1 MRRVP
6 MGQAARRRIRAG
18 GARAKGRPAASKTQ
32 WTAVCEFV
40 KARAGW
46 RCQACGL
53 RTRLD
58 VHHVVKRAQG
68 GSDFDP
74 DNLVALCR
82 ACHDQTDAPFIKGR
96 LIVTAIG
103 GARFTFERIY
113 AASKW
118 EARRAITGTQY
129 EPKSTPAAWRALD
142 KSELTTPGKRRIA
155 VAT

>member
-1 MRRVP
+1 MIRCVP

-18 GARAKGRPAASKTQ
+18 GPRAKGRPAASTKK
-32 WTAVCEFV
+32 WAAICELV

-46 RCQACGL
+46 RCQACAL

-68 GSDFDP
+68 GSDLDP

-82 ACHDQTDAPFIKGR
+82 ACHDQTDAAFSKGR
-96 LIVTAIG
+96 LAVTAMG
-103 GARFTFERIY
+103 GGVFSFDRIW

-118 EARRAITGTQY
+118 DVSRAIAKAQL
-129 EPKSTPAAWRALD
+129 PKGAQPASLPNRA
-142 KSELTTPGKRRIA
+142 
-155 VAT
+155 

>member
-1 MRRVP
+1 MIRRGR
-6 MGQAARRRIRAG
+6 MGQAARRRIRDG
-18 GARAKGRPAASKTQ
+18 GPRAKGRQAASRTQ
-32 WTAVCEFV
+32 WTAICEYV

-46 RCQACGL
+46 RCQACSL

-68 GSDFDP
+68 GPDLDP

-96 LIVTAIG
+96 LIVLAMG
-103 GARFTFERIY
+103 GGVFSFDRIY

-118 EARRAITGTQY
+118 EARHQA
-129 EPKSTPAAWRALD
+129 SA
-142 KSELTTPGKRRIA
+142 
-155 VAT
+155 